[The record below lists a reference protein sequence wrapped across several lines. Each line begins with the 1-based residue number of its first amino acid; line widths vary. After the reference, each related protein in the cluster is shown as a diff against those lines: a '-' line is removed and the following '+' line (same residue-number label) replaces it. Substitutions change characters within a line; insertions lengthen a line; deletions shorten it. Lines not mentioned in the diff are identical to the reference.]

1 MHSKTLNQN
10 QITFTKEE
18 LDKANVT
25 LNCKII
31 IKTGKWYY
39 FSHPLLPIY
48 LYIWHT
54 LNNNK
59 NFYIYKI
66 KTYFEKYYD
75 LMNEYTNYNLNEY
88 RLLEVIMPQIW
99 KNDIVTSCIEEY
111 LAKTQKEDET
121 KTAIQMLKYF
131 QFEIVY
137 GMFEEIETSYI
148 KDIILFDLIELY
160 FDTNML
166 DFIPDL
172 SNIDYKNQEQYNV
185 NYYLSKKS
193 IIKIMQE
200 DKTIESLITLRNE
213 LKHFVKENKNILDKN
228 I

>member
-1 MHSKTLNQN
+1 M
-10 QITFTKEE
+10 
-18 LDKANVT
+18 
-25 LNCKII
+25 
-31 IKTGKWYY
+31 
-39 FSHPLLPIY
+39 
-48 LYIWHT
+48 
-54 LNNNK
+54 
-59 NFYIYKI
+59 
-66 KTYFEKYYD
+66 
-75 LMNEYTNYNLNEY
+75 
-88 RLLEVIMPQIW
+88 
-99 KNDIVTSCIEEY
+99 
-111 LAKTQKEDET
+111 
-121 KTAIQMLKYF
+121 
-131 QFEIVY
+131 
-137 GMFEEIETSYI
+137 
-148 KDIILFDLIELY
+148 Y

>member
-1 MHSKTLNQN
+1 
-10 QITFTKEE
+10 
-18 LDKANVT
+18 
-25 LNCKII
+25 
-31 IKTGKWYY
+31 
-39 FSHPLLPIY
+39 
-48 LYIWHT
+48 
-54 LNNNK
+54 
-59 NFYIYKI
+59 
-66 KTYFEKYYD
+66 
-75 LMNEYTNYNLNEY
+75 
-88 RLLEVIMPQIW
+88 
-99 KNDIVTSCIEEY
+99 
-111 LAKTQKEDET
+111 
-121 KTAIQMLKYF
+121 MLKYF

>member
-1 MHSKTLNQN
+1 
-10 QITFTKEE
+10 
-18 LDKANVT
+18 
-25 LNCKII
+25 
-31 IKTGKWYY
+31 
-39 FSHPLLPIY
+39 
-48 LYIWHT
+48 
-54 LNNNK
+54 
-59 NFYIYKI
+59 
-66 KTYFEKYYD
+66 
-75 LMNEYTNYNLNEY
+75 
-88 RLLEVIMPQIW
+88 
-99 KNDIVTSCIEEY
+99 
-111 LAKTQKEDET
+111 
-121 KTAIQMLKYF
+121 MLKYF

-185 NYYLSKKS
+185 NYYFSKKS